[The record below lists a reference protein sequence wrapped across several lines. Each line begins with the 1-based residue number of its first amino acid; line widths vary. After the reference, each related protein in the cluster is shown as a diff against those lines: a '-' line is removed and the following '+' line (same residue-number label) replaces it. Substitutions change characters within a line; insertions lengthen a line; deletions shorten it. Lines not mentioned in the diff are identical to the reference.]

1 MAQLP
6 YEELGTLADGPE
18 LTAKVVRRP
27 GKEELYLLN
36 RVPHKEESR
45 DLFRDLYFYGEHRP
59 ERTEFEELFSEGQAF
74 CVLFRCHQGP
84 SLQEQFRKRRG
95 STAWRLT
102 VLSDALFHVYIA
114 TKDMPLPV
122 VCSML
127 QPDNI
132 LFDENELIS
141 LRWKLEPRF
150 WKGGTWC
157 SLWASASELM
167 RFLVGKEAE
176 NPHYRALNSV
186 YKKCQTGL
194 YPSLPAMI
202 HDLRLAGETLDEAN
216 LFARLKAF
224 YYGKKARLL
233 QASQLGVVV
242 LLVCLVIYVIVEV
255 RDGQQAAAG
264 APITNIGNITY
275 VSAQE
280 EEPELQVFDPVRPPQ
295 GGGRPIFS
303 GLPGPEAA
311 LDSEDYVVQPGDTL
325 ESVCAAVYGSEDY
338 GKLVASFNGL
348 EAGTVEAGMVLR
360 LPRRDQ
366 LAQYLESWQEDG

>member
-6 YEELGTLADGPE
+6 YEELGTLAEGPE

-27 GKEELYLLN
+27 GGEELYLLN
-36 RVPHKEESR
+36 RVPHGEESR
-45 DLFRDLYFYGEHRP
+45 ELFRDLYFYSASRP

-74 CVLFRCHQGP
+74 CVLFRYHQGP

-95 STAWRLT
+95 SAAWRLT
-102 VLSDALFHVYIA
+102 ILADALVHVYTA
-114 TKDMPLPV
+114 ARDMPLPV

-150 WKGGTWC
+150 WTEGGTC
-157 SLWASASELM
+157 SLWDSAAELM
-167 RFLVGKEAE
+167 GFLVGREAE
-176 NPHYRALNSV
+176 NVHYQTLNRI
-186 YKKCQTGL
+186 YKKCRAGL

-202 HDLRLAGETLDEAN
+202 HDLRRAKETLNEADP
-216 LFARLKAF
+216 LLRLKTFF
-224 YYGKKARLL
+224 YEKKARLL

-242 LLVCLVIYVIVEV
+242 LLACLVIYVIVEV
-255 RDGQQAAAG
+255 RDGQQAAVG
-264 APITNIGNITY
+264 APITDIGNITY

-280 EEPELQVFDPVRPPQ
+280 EEPGLQVFDPVRPPQ

-303 GLPGPEAA
+303 ALPGPEAA
-311 LDSEDYVVQPGDTL
+311 LSSEDYVVQPGDTL
-325 ESVCAAVYGSEDY
+325 ESICAAAYGAEGY
-338 GKLVASFNGL
+338 GELVASFNGL
-348 EAGTVEAGMVLR
+348 GDGGAEAGMVLR
-360 LPRRDQ
+360 LPLRDQ
-366 LAQYLESWQEDG
+366 LAQYLEGWQEDG